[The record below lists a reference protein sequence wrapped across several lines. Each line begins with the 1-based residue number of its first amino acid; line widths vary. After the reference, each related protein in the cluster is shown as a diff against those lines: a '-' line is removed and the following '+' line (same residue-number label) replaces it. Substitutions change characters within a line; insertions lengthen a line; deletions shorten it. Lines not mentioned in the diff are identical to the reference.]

1 MSVRPVDIAERLEI
15 SRQAVNGFIQ
25 QGMPTTSIED
35 AEAWYNERSMR
46 RNGGSNVRNS
56 AEITLQAVQIS
67 EDDRNFAHIVEQHR
81 ELKARAYQQYLEDLD
96 EHNTNQ
102 SKSYA
107 TYDKLVKTLV
117 ALERELHARN
127 IAAKEYIKTQTAIER
142 FGKVLLSIRN
152 ELTQLST
159 KIAVKANPDAPGT
172 AMKAIDEEVNRI
184 LARLSGQAEDAKDA
198 VKETVIEVAVDQPQ
212 SEEPDE
218 VQNDNG
224 EAV

>member
-15 SRQAVNGFIQ
+15 SRQAVNGFIN
-25 QGMPTTSIED
+25 QGMPTDSVEA
-35 AEAWYNERSMR
+35 AEAWYNERQMR
-46 RNGGSNVRNS
+46 RNGGANVRKN
-56 AEITLQAVQIS
+56 AEITLTAGQMS
-67 EDDRNFAHIVEQHR
+67 ENDRNFAHIVEQHR

-96 EHNTNQ
+96 EHSPNQ

-117 ALERELHARN
+117 SLERELHARN
-127 IAAKEYIKTQTAIER
+127 IAAKEYIKTQTAVER

-159 KIAVKANPDAPGT
+159 KIAIKANPDAPGT
-172 AMKAIDEEVNRI
+172 AMKAIDDEVTKI
-184 LARLSGQAEDAKDA
+184 LARLSNQAEDAKDA
-198 VKETVIEVAVDQPQ
+198 VKEAVVEVTIEETQ
-212 SEEPDE
+212 STEPDE
-218 VQNDNG
+218 VQNDDG

>member
-15 SRQAVNGFIQ
+15 SRQAVNGFIN
-25 QGMPTTSIED
+25 QGMPTDSVEA
-35 AEAWYNERSMR
+35 AEAWYNERQMR
-46 RNGGSNVRNS
+46 RNGGANVRKN
-56 AEITLQAVQIS
+56 AEITLTAGQMS
-67 EDDRNFAHIVEQHR
+67 ENDRNFAHIVEQHR

-96 EHNTNQ
+96 EHSPNQ

-117 ALERELHARN
+117 SLERELHARN

-142 FGKVLLSIRN
+142 FGKVLLAIRN

-159 KIAVKANPDAPGT
+159 KIAIKANPDAPGT
-172 AMKAIDEEVNRI
+172 AMKAIDDEVTKI
-184 LARLSGQAEDAKDA
+184 LGRLSNQAEDAKDA
-198 VKETVIEVAVDQPQ
+198 VKEAVVEVAIEETQ
-212 SEEPDE
+212 STDPDE
-218 VQNDNG
+218 VQNDDG

>member
-1 MSVRPVDIAERLEI
+1 MSVRPVDIAERLSI
-15 SRQAVNGFIQ
+15 SRQAVNGFIN
-25 QGMPTTSIED
+25 QGMPTDSVES
-35 AEAWYNERSMR
+35 AEAWYNERQMR
-46 RNGGSNVRNS
+46 RNGGANPRKN
-56 AEITLQAVQIS
+56 AEITLTAGQMS
-67 EDDRNFAHIVEQHR
+67 ENDRNFAHIVEQHR

-96 EHNTNQ
+96 EHSPNQ

-117 ALERELHARN
+117 SLERELHARN

-159 KIAVKANPDAPGT
+159 KIAIKANPDAPGT
-172 AMKAIDEEVNRI
+172 AMKAIDDEVNKI
-184 LARLSGQAEDAKDA
+184 LARLSNQAEDAKEA
-198 VKETVIEVAVDQPQ
+198 VKEAVIEVAIEQAQ
-212 SEEPDE
+212 SNEPDE
-218 VQNDNG
+218 VQNDDG

>member
-1 MSVRPVDIAERLEI
+1 
-15 SRQAVNGFIQ
+15 
-25 QGMPTTSIED
+25 MPTDSIEA
-35 AEAWYNERSMR
+35 AEAWYNERQMR
-46 RNGGSNVRNS
+46 RNGGVNLRKN
-56 AEITLQAVQIS
+56 AEITLTVGQMS
-67 EDDRNFAHIVEQHR
+67 ENDRNFAHIVEQHR

-96 EHNTNQ
+96 EHSPNQ

-117 ALERELHARN
+117 SLERELHARN

-142 FGKVLLSIRN
+142 FGKVVLAIRN

-159 KIAVKANPDAPGT
+159 KIAIKANPDAPGT
-172 AMKAIDEEVNRI
+172 AMKAIDDEVTKI
-184 LARLSGQAEDAKDA
+184 LGRLSNQAEDAKDA
-198 VKETVIEVAVDQPQ
+198 VKEAIVEVAIEETQ
-212 SEEPDE
+212 STDPDE

>member
-15 SRQAVNGFIQ
+15 SRQAINGFIN
-25 QGMPTTSIED
+25 QGMPTDSIEA
-35 AEAWYNERSMR
+35 AEAWYNERQMR
-46 RNGGSNVRNS
+46 RNGGANVRKN
-56 AEITLQAVQIS
+56 AEITLTAGQMS
-67 EDDRNFAHIVEQHR
+67 ENDRNFAHIVEQHR

-96 EHNTNQ
+96 EHSPNQ

-117 ALERELHARN
+117 SLERELHARN
-127 IAAKEYIKTQTAIER
+127 IAAKEYIKTQTAVER
-142 FGKVLLSIRN
+142 FGKVLLAIRN

-159 KIAVKANPDAPGT
+159 KIAIKANPDAPGT
-172 AMKAIDEEVNRI
+172 AMKAIDEEVTKI
-184 LARLSGQAEDAKDA
+184 LARLSNQADDAKDA
-198 VKETVIEVAVDQPQ
+198 VKEAVVEVTIEETQ
-212 SEEPDE
+212 STDPDE

>member
-1 MSVRPVDIAERLEI
+1 MSVRPVDIAERLGLA
-15 SRQAVNGFIQ
+15 RQTINGFIR
-25 QGMPTTSIED
+25 QGMPTTSVED

-46 RNGGSNVRNS
+46 RNGGSNLRNP
-56 AEITLQAVQIS
+56 AEITDLAAM
-67 EDDRNFAHIVEQHR
+67 ENDRNFAHIVEQHR
-81 ELKARAYQQYLEDLD
+81 ELKVRAYRQYLADL
-96 EHNTNQ
+96 EEQNPNQ

-117 ALERELHARN
+117 SLERELHSRN

-142 FGKVLLSIRN
+142 FGKVVLSIRN

-172 AMKAIDEEVNRI
+172 AMKAIDDEVTKI
-184 LARLSGQAEDAKDA
+184 LTRLSGQAEDAEDA
-198 VKETVIEVAVDQPQ
+198 VVETPVEKV
-212 SEEPDE
+212 EETQETKPYDE
-218 VQNDNG
+218 IQTDG

>member
-15 SRQAVNGFIQ
+15 SRQAINGFIN
-25 QGMPTTSIED
+25 QGMPTDSIEA
-35 AEAWYNERSMR
+35 AEAWYNERQMR
-46 RNGGSNVRNS
+46 RNGGVNLRKN
-56 AEITLQAVQIS
+56 AEITLTVGQMS
-67 EDDRNFAHIVEQHR
+67 ENDRNFAHIVEQHR

-96 EHNTNQ
+96 EHSPNQ

-117 ALERELHARN
+117 SLERELHARN

-142 FGKVLLSIRN
+142 FGKVVLAIRN

-159 KIAVKANPDAPGT
+159 KIAIKANPDAPGT
-172 AMKAIDEEVNRI
+172 AMKAIDDEVTKI
-184 LARLSGQAEDAKDA
+184 LGRLSNQAEDAKDA
-198 VKETVIEVAVDQPQ
+198 VKEAIVEVAIEETQ
-212 SEEPDE
+212 STDPDE

>member
-15 SRQAVNGFIQ
+15 SRQAINGFIN
-25 QGMPTTSIED
+25 QGMPTDSIEA
-35 AEAWYNERSMR
+35 AEAWYNERQMR
-46 RNGGSNVRNS
+46 RNGGANLRKN
-56 AEITLQAVQIS
+56 AEITLTAGQMS
-67 EDDRNFAHIVEQHR
+67 ENDRNFAHIVEQHR

-96 EHNTNQ
+96 EHSPNQ

-117 ALERELHARN
+117 SLERELHARN
-127 IAAKEYIKTQTAIER
+127 IAAKEYIKTQTAVER

-159 KIAVKANPDAPGT
+159 KIAIKANPDAPGT
-172 AMKAIDEEVNRI
+172 AMKAIDEEVTKI
-184 LARLSGQAEDAKDA
+184 LARLSNQAEDAKDA
-198 VKETVIEVAVDQPQ
+198 VKEAVVEVTIEENQ
-212 SEEPDE
+212 STEPDE
-218 VQNDNG
+218 VQNDDG